1 MAADASEYI
10 PVGKISGVFGVKG
23 WVKVF
28 SFTEPRENI
37 LEYKPLYVL
46 RHGDWLPIDVN
57 GGQLQGKAV
66 VMSLENVIDREQAM
80 ALIGSELAIK
90 RSQLVETEDDEFYWA
105 DLIGLSVIN
114 TEDQLLGQVD
124 HLLETGAN
132 DVLVVNAIEA
142 DTQYLI
148 PFVLEKTVLNV
159 DLGNKQ
165 IRVDWQTDYL

>member
-1 MAADASEYI
+1 MADASEYI

-46 RHGDWLPIDVN
+46 RHGDWLPTDVN

-66 VMSLENVIDREQAM
+66 VMSLENVTDREQAM

-105 DLIGLSVIN
+105 DLIGLSVVN

-132 DVLVVNAIEA
+132 DVLVVDAIEP

-148 PFVLEKTVLNV
+148 PFVLEKTVLDV
-159 DLGNKQ
+159 DLENKQ

>member
-1 MAADASEYI
+1 MADASEYI

-37 LEYKPLYVL
+37 LEYKPLYIR

-148 PFVLEKTVLNV
+148 PFVLEETVLDV
-159 DLGNKQ
+159 DLENKQ

>member
-1 MAADASEYI
+1 MADASEYI

-37 LEYKPLYVL
+37 LQYKPLYVH

-90 RSQLVETEDDEFYWA
+90 RSQLVATEDDEFYWA

-114 TEDQLLGQVD
+114 TEEQLLGQVD

-132 DVLVVNAIEA
+132 DVLVVNGIEP

-159 DLGNKQ
+159 DLENKQ

>member
-1 MAADASEYI
+1 MANASEYI

-28 SFTEPRENI
+28 SFTEPRDNI
-37 LEYKPLYVL
+37 LEYKPLYVY
-46 RHGDWLPIDVN
+46 RHGDWVPVDTN

-66 VMSLENVIDREQAM
+66 VMSLENVIDRDQAM

-90 RSQLVETEDDEFYWA
+90 RSQLIEAEDDEFYWA
-105 DLIGLSVIN
+105 DLIGLSVVN
-114 TEDQLLGQVD
+114 TEEQLLGQVD

-132 DVLVVNAIEA
+132 DVLVVNGIEPG
-142 DTQYLI
+142 TQYLI
-148 PFVLEKTVLNV
+148 PFVLEKVVLSV
-159 DLGNKQ
+159 DLDSKQ

>member
-1 MAADASEYI
+1 MADASEYI

-37 LEYKPLYVL
+37 LEYKPLYVR
-46 RHGDWLPIDVN
+46 RHGDWLAIDVN

-114 TEDQLLGQVD
+114 SEDQLLGQVD

-132 DVLVVNAIEA
+132 DVLVVNAVEPDA
-142 DTQYLI
+142 QYLI
-148 PFVLEKTVLNV
+148 PFVLEETVLDV
-159 DLGNKQ
+159 DLENKQ

>member
-1 MAADASEYI
+1 MADASEYI

-28 SFTEPRENI
+28 SFTEPRDNI
-37 LEYKPLYVL
+37 LEYKPLYVH
-46 RHGDWLPIDVN
+46 RHGDWVPVDIN

-66 VMSLENVIDREQAM
+66 VMSLESVIDRDQAM

-90 RSQLVETEDDEFYWA
+90 RSQLIEAEDDEFYWA
-105 DLIGLSVIN
+105 DLIGLSVVN
-114 TEDQLLGQVD
+114 TEKQLLGQVD

-132 DVLVVNAIEA
+132 DVLVVNGIEPG
-142 DTQYLI
+142 TQYLI
-148 PFVLEKTVLNV
+148 PFVLEKIVLSV
-159 DLGNKQ
+159 DLDSKQ